1 MWKSYLG
8 APNRHNLL
16 TLWTN
21 FAKYGGDPTPKESN
35 SKVKWGPV
43 RTGQYSVHLEFTPEG
58 KVQMGTDDDDYKRR
72 LDLWQRVWKSCPQAM
87 HYYESKTF
95 KESKMYKGSSTSKNV
110 KSEL

>member
-58 KVQMGTDDDDYKRR
+58 KVQMETDDGDYKRSR
-72 LDLWQRVWKSCPQAM
+72 DKFRTERRGQ
-87 HYYESKTF
+87 
-95 KESKMYKGSSTSKNV
+95 
-110 KSEL
+110 